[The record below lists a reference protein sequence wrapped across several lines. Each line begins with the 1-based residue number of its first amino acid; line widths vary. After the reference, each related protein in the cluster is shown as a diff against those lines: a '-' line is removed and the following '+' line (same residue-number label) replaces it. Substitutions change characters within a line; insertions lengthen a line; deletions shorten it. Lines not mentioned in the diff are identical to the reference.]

1 MIQMKTVRIKSI
13 DIFRALT
20 MLLMIFVNDL
30 WSLTGIPVWLEHKAA
45 HEDGMGLADVV
56 FPAFLFI
63 VGLSIPYA
71 IKARINRGDSNI
83 RILSHILERS
93 IALLVM
99 GLFMVNLE
107 NINDSDLLINKY
119 AWEILMALAFILIW
133 NNYQGKVF
141 GKISENVMKLAG
153 IVILVFLAVI
163 YRGNSDNGYVWMR
176 IHWWGILGLIG
187 WGYMISAIIYLLL
200 RDRPIWIALACLVF
214 YLLNINEFTSP
225 FNFTL
230 RIFVSA
236 SNYASVMSG
245 LLVASILIKLQEKN
259 RMNFLIPLLI
269 GVAIILITFG
279 FLTRPEWGISKIRAT
294 PSWTA
299 ICAGIS
305 TISVVLLYI
314 LTDRLDIHKWANI
327 IGPAGKS
334 TLTCYLVPY
343 IVYPI
348 FALTS
353 FSLPV
358 FMVTGMVGLLKSL
371 LFALIII
378 WITGGLNRLKINL
391 KI

>member
-1 MIQMKTVRIKSI
+1 MKIARIKSI

-30 WSLTGIPVWLEHKAA
+30 WTLTDIPGWLEHKAA
-45 HEDGMGLADVV
+45 DEDGMGLADVV

-71 IKARINRGDSNI
+71 IKARINKGDSNI
-83 RILSHILERS
+83 QILTHILERS
-93 IALLVM
+93 IALLIM

-107 NINDSDLLINKY
+107 NINSSELLINEY
-119 AWEILMALAFILIW
+119 VWEILMAVAFILIW
-133 NNYQGKVF
+133 NNYEGKAF
-141 GKISENVMKLAG
+141 GKIPENIMKLIGLA
-153 IVILVFLAVI
+153 ILIFLAII
-163 YRGNSDNGYVWMR
+163 YRGSPENNYQWMR

-187 WGYMISAIIYLLL
+187 WGYMMSAIIYLIF
-200 RDRPIWIALACLVF
+200 RDRPGWIALVCLLF
-214 YLLNINEFTSP
+214 YLLNINEFASP
-225 FNFTL
+225 FNFNL

-245 LLVASILIKLQEKN
+245 LLVTTILIKLQEKE
-259 RMNFLIPLLI
+259 RMNYLIPLLM
-269 GVAIILITFG
+269 GVAIILIIFG
-279 FLTRPEWGISKIRAT
+279 FITRPEWGISKIRAT
-294 PSWTA
+294 PSWTS

-305 TISVVLLYI
+305 TISFVLLFI
-314 LTDRLDIHKWANI
+314 LADKLSIYKWANLI
-327 IGPAGKS
+327 SPAGKS

-343 IVYPI
+343 IVYPL
-348 FALTS
+348 FALINLN
-353 FSLPV
+353 LPA
-358 FMVTGMVGLLKSL
+358 FMVTGIIGLLKSL

>member
-1 MIQMKTVRIKSI
+1 MKSARIKSI

-30 WSLTGIPVWLEHKAA
+30 WSLSNIPEWLEHTEAD
-45 HEDGMGLADVV
+45 EDGMGLADVV

-71 IKARINRGDSNI
+71 IKNRINKGDSSI
-83 RILSHILERS
+83 RILTHILERS
-93 IALLVM
+93 VALLVM

-119 AWEILMALAFILIW
+119 VWEILMALAFILIW

-141 GKISENVMKLAG
+141 GKIPEYVMKLAG
-153 IVILVFLAVI
+153 LVILVFLAVI
-163 YRGNSDNGYVWMR
+163 YRGNSGNGYVWMR

-187 WGYMISAIIYLLL
+187 WGYMMSAIIYLLL
-200 RDRPIWIALACLVF
+200 RNRPVWIALACIVF
-214 YLLNINEFTSP
+214 YLLNINEFVSP
-225 FNFTL
+225 FNFNL
-230 RIFVSA
+230 RIFVSG
-236 SNYASVMSG
+236 SNYASVMTG
-245 LLVASILIKLQEKN
+245 LLVTTILIKLQEKE
-259 RMNFLIPLLI
+259 RMNYLIPLLM
-269 GVAIILITFG
+269 GVACILLIFG
-279 FLTRPEWGISKIRAT
+279 FISRPEWGISKIRAT

-305 TISVVLLYI
+305 TISFVLLYI
-314 LTDRLDIHKWANI
+314 LTDKLNIYRWAGI
-327 IGPAGKS
+327 ISAAGKS

-343 IVYPI
+343 IVYPV

-353 FSLPV
+353 FHLPA
-358 FMVTGMVGLLKSL
+358 FMVGGIIGLLKSL